1 MSRTRDKNDDAR
13 APARALFVLAAPGA
27 CCDGR
32 AHELMLL
39 TRSAII
45 RAEIRPWWSIRGD
58 DGAALAAVAPAWLSS
73 RRRATLGGSCLDDEH
88 VPRWGATGRRWSGV
102 TGRRHR
108 RGLLD
113 VSSTLSYV
121 RNPQLPPIL
130 LPRWLG
136 GASRRLSLPALR
148 ACHCRGSLTSGSTWW
163 CRPRSDHGHDAGLQP
178 ALLGLSIRPLNARH
192 HPVACQA
199 TTRLAACPYRSDSLH
214 FVVVCPVLL
223 QVASIA
229 SLVFPSGREAPVSLH
244 TSCVKCDSRAVNDSN
259 TCVCLLVVHHH
270 ACHRLYVTTIG

>member
-1 MSRTRDKNDDAR
+1 
-13 APARALFVLAAPGA
+13 
-27 CCDGR
+27 
-32 AHELMLL
+32 
-39 TRSAII
+39 
-45 RAEIRPWWSIRGD
+45 
-58 DGAALAAVAPAWLSS
+58 
-73 RRRATLGGSCLDDEH
+73 
-88 VPRWGATGRRWSGV
+88 
-102 TGRRHR
+102 
-108 RGLLD
+108 
-113 VSSTLSYV
+113 
-121 RNPQLPPIL
+121 L
-130 LPRWLG
+130 LPRWSG

-244 TSCVKCDSRAVNDSN
+244 ASCVKCDSRAVNESN
-259 TCVCLLVVHHH
+259 TCTYVCLLYIIMRVTVSMSLPSVNTYVVAFASPNTDTCALLH
-270 ACHRLYVTTIG
+270 TISIE